1 MQKFIAGLKNP
12 LKWTVKAQQPKTL
25 RQAYEVGIECRDEY
39 IRYSEREA
47 SDRQT
52 QNRGGGCRSNHN
64 TGRNFGNPKQQNN
77 NRNDSQERRYN
88 NQQRDENRNAYYGP
102 QPFKRGRFF
111 EQSQDRSRQGSVSSA
126 TSTYSGRTQTT
137 NNGRNTYNPQT
148 ELHNIEEVPNFTI
161 AASDN
166 QPTTWNAHST
176 DH

>member
-1 MQKFIAGLKNP
+1 MELNVGTNTLDTAKERHQIDK
-12 LKWTVKAQQPKTL
+12 PKIGAEVVEVIIILDGTL
-25 RQAYEVGIECRDEY
+25 L
-39 IRYSEREA
+39 
-47 SDRQT
+47 T
-52 QNRGGGCRSNHN
+52 Q
-64 TGRNFGNPKQQNN
+64 KQQNN